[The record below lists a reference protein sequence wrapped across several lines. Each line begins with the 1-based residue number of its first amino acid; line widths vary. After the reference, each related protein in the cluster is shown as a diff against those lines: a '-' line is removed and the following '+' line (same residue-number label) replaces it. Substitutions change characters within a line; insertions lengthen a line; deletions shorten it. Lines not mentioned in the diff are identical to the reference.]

1 MAYAAHDDTTKS
13 RDTSA
18 SDPILL
24 SDEDK
29 PIPDL
34 ENDKFNLANQILR
47 EELLQEMD
55 EQNITGDASER
66 TEEQRDRDIIRVKFE
81 SYWEQKEEKRRKK
94 AKAEAL

>member
-1 MAYAAHDDTTKS
+1 
-13 RDTSA
+13 
-18 SDPILL
+18 
-24 SDEDK
+24 
-29 PIPDL
+29 
-34 ENDKFNLANQILR
+34 
-47 EELLQEMD
+47 MD